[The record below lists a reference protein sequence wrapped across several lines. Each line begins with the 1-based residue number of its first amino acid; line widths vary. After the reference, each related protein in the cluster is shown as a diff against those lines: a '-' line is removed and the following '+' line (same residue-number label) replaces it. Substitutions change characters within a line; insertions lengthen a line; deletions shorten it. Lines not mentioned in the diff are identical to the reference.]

1 MEEFADFGNAARQM
15 YVCVYA
21 SQVAGIVGMNRHKP
35 VHEAFEQFW
44 ERTDGES
51 YHAALGRAGRVTDDA
66 ELLRIMA
73 THDDVKA
80 LVDKSLQ
87 LQCDSSMHVAG
98 EYGDAQ
104 AALGTLENLDHGER
118 KVVDGLLRKNLYTNF
133 GTRHESDIL
142 AHVRGHLHI
151 DARTDDTFYK
161 RRIGTVRV
169 RDEDVPWFIG
179 GKIDAIVDAPQRV
192 VVEIKNRVNRLF
204 YRIPPYEHVQLQTYL
219 ALVDADEGLLVEAY
233 RTDACVAPDLN
244 AMRVSRDKTWDADI
258 VPRVAAVVGFLGR
271 LLSDE
276 KMQDAYMA
284 SKRRSALITRLF
296 PAAAPEFVDDSA

>member
-1 MEEFADFGNAARQM
+1 METADFGNARQQL

-35 VHEAFEQFW
+35 VHEAFEQLW
-44 ERTDGES
+44 ERTDGET

-87 LQCDSSMHVAG
+87 LKCDSSMHVAG

-104 AALGTLENLDHGER
+104 AALGSVQGLDTGER

-142 AHVRGHLHI
+142 THVRGMLRI

-169 RDEDVPWFIG
+169 RGDDVPWFIG
-179 GKIDAIVDAPQRV
+179 GKIDAIVVDEHQKR
-192 VVEIKNRVNRLF
+192 VVEIKNRINRLF
-204 YRIPPYEHVQLQTYL
+204 YRVPAYENVQLQTYL
-219 ALVDADEGLLVEAY
+219 ALVGADEGLLVEAY
-233 RTDACVAPDLN
+233 RSDAALAPDLN
-244 AMRVSRDKTWDADI
+244 AMRVARDDTWDTI

-271 LLSDE
+271 LLSDDAL
-276 KMQDAYMA
+276 QDAYMA
-284 SKRRSALITRLF
+284 SSRRSALITRLF
-296 PAAAPEFVDDSA
+296 PAAEPEFVDD

>member
-1 MEEFADFGNAARQM
+1 METADFGNARQQL

-35 VHEAFEQFW
+35 VHEAFEQLW
-44 ERTDGES
+44 ERTDGET

-87 LQCDSSMHVAG
+87 LKCDSSMHVAG

-104 AALGTLENLDHGER
+104 AALGSVQGLDTGER

-142 AHVRGHLHI
+142 THVRGMLRI

-169 RDEDVPWFIG
+169 RGDDVPWFIG
-179 GKIDAIVDAPQRV
+179 GKIDAIVVDEHQKR
-192 VVEIKNRVNRLF
+192 VVEIKNRINRLF
-204 YRIPPYEHVQLQTYL
+204 YRVPAYENVQLQTYL
-219 ALVDADEGLLVEAY
+219 ALVGADEGLLVEAY
-233 RTDACVAPDLN
+233 RSDAALAPDLN
-244 AMRVSRDKTWDADI
+244 AMRVARDDTWDAI

-271 LLSDE
+271 LLSDDAL
-276 KMQDAYMA
+276 QDAYMA
-284 SKRRSALITRLF
+284 SSRRSALITRLF
-296 PAAAPEFVDDSA
+296 PAAEPEFVDD